1 LELVGLAPPDDTE
14 IVYDASLWANVAR
27 LTERAPRESDLR
39 FHGVELLAAQRN
51 RKLGRT
57 PALHIIAAERA
68 AAATSLIV
76 PLVLRRVLA
85 AVDGPVVLMK
95 GLEIAERYQDPLT
108 RPYRDIDL
116 LVEDAQ
122 AAWNAMVEAGFEPTG
137 DPELYI
143 GIHHLR
149 PLVLPNL
156 PLVVEVHHQPKWL
169 EGVAPPTAELL
180 RTAVPSATGIPGLL
194 TLEPARHAVVLAVH
208 AWAHVPLSRLGRLID
223 VAAML
228 QGVDRGETA
237 AIARAWGVERLWRVT
252 QATIDSLVGQR
263 PRPLAGRIWARH
275 LWSVRERTVLERHLE
290 RWLAPFSMQRPARA
304 ARITGRHLSH
314 QFTLAEGETRLQMIR
329 RSARA
334 IADAFKRLSEHDSA
348 TEGTQRKES
357 S

>member
-1 LELVGLAPPDDTE
+1 MRIAPPDDTE

-39 FHGVELLAAQRN
+39 FHGLELLAGR
-51 RKLGRT
+51 RDRGLGRT
-57 PALHIIAAERA
+57 PALHVIAAERT
-68 AAATSLIV
+68 AAATSLIA
-76 PLVLRRVLA
+76 PLVLRRALGA
-85 AVDGPVVLMK
+85 IDGPVVLMK
-95 GLEIAERYQDPLT
+95 GLEVAEHYENPLT

-116 LVEDAQ
+116 LVEDAES
-122 AAWNAMVEAGFEPTG
+122 AWSEMVEAGFEPTG
-137 DPELYI
+137 DPKLYI

-149 PLVLPNL
+149 PLVAPGL

-169 EGVAPPTAELL
+169 EGTLPPTAELL

-228 QGVDRGETA
+228 QGVDRRETA
-237 AIARAWGVERLWRVT
+237 AISRAWDVERPWRVT
-252 QATIDSLVGQR
+252 QASIDSLLGQQH
-263 PRPLAGRIWARH
+263 RPLAGHIWARH

-290 RWLAPFSMQRPARA
+290 RWLGPFSMLPPAKA
-304 ARITGRHLSH
+304 ARLTGRNLSH
-314 QFTLAEGETRLQMIR
+314 QFALEGGETRLQMIR
-329 RSARA
+329 RSVRA
-334 IADAFKRLSEHDSA
+334 IADAFKRQSDHDSA
-348 TEGTQRKES
+348 TEASQRKES